1 MNPQK
6 YVVFMEYRVL
16 EEKRAEFLRTMEEI
30 SSAMLKKQVNDYEW
44 FESVDQG
51 ALFVEMFS
59 VNTLE
64 QYNVLRTERT
74 EKSDSVFGRLDEFVP
89 GGIKKVHCWC
99 FKKKGPHGNE
109 NKEKE

>member
-6 YVVFMEYRVL
+6 YVVFMEYRIS
-16 EEKRAEFLRTMEEI
+16 EEKRTEFLTAMEEI
-30 SSAMLKKQVNDYEW
+30 SSAMLNEQVNDYEW

-51 ALFVEMFS
+51 ALFVEMFA

-64 QYNVLRTERT
+64 QYNILKAKRTEPG
-74 EKSDSVFGRLDEFVP
+74 DGAFGQLEEFVP

-99 FKKKGPHGNE
+99 FEKKGPDGDQH
-109 NKEKE
+109 KEKE